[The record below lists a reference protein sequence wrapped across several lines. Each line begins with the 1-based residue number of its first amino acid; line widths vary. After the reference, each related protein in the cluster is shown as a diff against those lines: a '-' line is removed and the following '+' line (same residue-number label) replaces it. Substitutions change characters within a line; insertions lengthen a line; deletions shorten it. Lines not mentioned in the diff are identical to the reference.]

1 MLRQNLE
8 NRKNYRKC
16 RILNGKVGIKMTEI
30 SEKINII
37 LHFHYGRR
45 DYVENNT

>member
-16 RILNGKVGIKMTEI
+16 RDLIGIIAMIMAETT
-30 SEKINII
+30 EKINII
-37 LHFHYGRR
+37 LHFHYERR